1 MNPFTAHPHR
11 QGVTYFEH
19 WHFAMGISFR
29 LLMSV
34 LAFAVHALL
43 PSISIKPRLDLEA
56 TAAFLTERNRWI
68 DRSSRAELR
77 VDISCVTGRASRHIR
92 NGMKGGAPMS

>member
-19 WHFAMGISFR
+19 WYFAMGIACR

-34 LAFAVHALL
+34 MAFAAHAIL
-43 PSISIKPRLDLEA
+43 PSISIKPHLDLEA
-56 TAAFLTERNRWI
+56 TAAYLAERNRWI
-68 DRSSRAELR
+68 ESARDTAYSGVSSDLAVL
-77 VDISCVTGRASRHIR
+77 G
-92 NGMKGGAPMS
+92 

>member
-1 MNPFTAHPHR
+1 MNPFIAHPHR

-19 WHFAMGISFR
+19 WHFAMGISLR

-34 LAFAVHALL
+34 LAFAVHAML
-43 PSISIKPRLDLEA
+43 PSISIKPRFDLEA

-68 DRSSRAELR
+68 ETARDTAHREPSSEL
-77 VDISCVTGRASRHIR
+77 IFLA
-92 NGMKGGAPMS
+92 

>member
-68 DRSSRAELR
+68 ETAHDSAHREPSSEL
-77 VDISCVTGRASRHIR
+77 IFLA
-92 NGMKGGAPMS
+92 

>member
-19 WHFAMGISFR
+19 WCFAMGIACR

-34 LAFAVHALL
+34 MAFAAHAIL

-56 TAAFLTERNRWI
+56 TAAFLTERNQWI
-68 DRSSRAELR
+68 ETARDTAGRGGSSDL
-77 VDISCVTGRASRHIR
+77 VLLG
-92 NGMKGGAPMS
+92 

>member
-19 WHFAMGISFR
+19 WHFAMGIAWR

-34 LAFAVHALL
+34 LAFAVHAML
-43 PSISIKPRLDLEA
+43 PSISIKPRFDLET
-56 TAAFLTERNRWI
+56 TAAYLTERNRWI
-68 DRSSRAELR
+68 ETAHDSAHHETSSELAFF
-77 VDISCVTGRASRHIR
+77 G
-92 NGMKGGAPMS
+92 